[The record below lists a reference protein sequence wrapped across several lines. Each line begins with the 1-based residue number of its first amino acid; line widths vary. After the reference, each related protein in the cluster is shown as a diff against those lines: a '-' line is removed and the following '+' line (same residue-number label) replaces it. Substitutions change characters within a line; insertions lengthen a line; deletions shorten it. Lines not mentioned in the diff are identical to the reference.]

1 MPRQQDI
8 DQFKLDLAALAHEAE
23 VLARWGEKPEIAQ
36 KPSATIA
43 PAVEEGMPP
52 DFAQL
57 LDDLPIESDRSGAAP
72 ASKTE
77 RSDEFPRPSE
87 SAAEDF
93 GELESIPEEE
103 AAPEAFSGITAPPQA
118 PESGAAA
125 PEEDFSFD
133 VASFVEPEG
142 GSPAAEGPG
151 VESFEFEEPA
161 PGPAAAEESPP
172 SPLDFE
178 TAGADETSRQ
188 TPIDESETM
197 AFEEL
202 GDFNLNAGDETG
214 GQMTAF
220 EEPAARRA
228 ESGGGFQDF
237 SIPDFGTEPAAEP
250 GAPVPEPAAPEESAA
265 AAQDAFDSFSFE
277 ESTGAAAF
285 ELPNIGSSSLDIDEE
300 IASLGEEAPPADT
313 FKLDQ
318 EWGGFALPG
327 QAPPRPEAPR
337 PQRIPRETA
346 KAEAAEEYKPISLS
360 ESEVD
365 ALQDSLLS
373 YPLNLRV
380 AIEDILANGKG
391 TEAQR
396 SNLVWAMVDGASPA
410 DAAAIAGKILK
421 RIIEIP
427 KGYQKRTGAAFEAK
441 KGTLAYAFVKT
452 FLPALRIGFLVM
464 AAAGLVGYLGWKL
477 IYIPL
482 SANSLYRTGY
492 ERIAE
497 ERYLEAEESFSKA
510 VKTKE
515 YIIWYYRYAEA
526 YAAKRQYI
534 LAERKYASLIERHPR
549 EAEGILAWARLE
561 REQMKYEEAVKVL
574 KGAPRRSGD
583 ESTRGMTGLLSWDYF
598 NKDGLLLLGDI
609 YLDWADEDP
618 SKYAEARRAYATL
631 IEHYGDKPV
640 FLERMLLYFIRTD
653 KYEEVRPLKQS
664 LVSDVKTTPL
674 GASTLA
680 ELGGYLL
687 DKGMLEDIRPILL
700 KSVQKDPALAEGYYQ
715 LSRYYRG
722 ADIPDEERK
731 ALDKAVRT
739 FAAMRALTPRQAGMY
754 IDSLIWRG
762 RLLLASDEWLSAE
775 LDFAAAAAEYE
786 KGLELR
792 RLKRRAR
799 FGEAYAG
806 LGEVAFW
813 QRDDLDV
820 ALGYYERA
828 EKNGYS
834 TSTTYYRK
842 ANILYRKK
850 RYAESLEQFYQ
861 SMRNGED
868 SPYTLFAFGC
878 ALYARGD
885 FFAAEAQFRTLAE
898 RMEKALSNI
907 DQPMPQERASEIEVF
922 RLGLKAQ
929 NNLGVAIYRT
939 ASRAGDARRRA
950 DAMAALARSIKLY
963 DSLSMAPY
971 AIETPPTR
979 NLGLINMNK
988 MLGAARGE
996 ELEIFAEIEKD
1007 PKYPQQ

>member
-8 DQFKLDLAALAHEAE
+8 DQFKLDLAALSHEAE

-43 PAVEEGMPP
+43 PAADEGMPP

-57 LDDLPIESDRSGAAP
+57 LDDLPIESDRSGPPPSSVSDDLDDFLQP
-72 ASKTE
+72 AE
-77 RSDEFPRPSE
+77 PSV
-87 SAAEDF
+87 EDI
-93 GELESIPEEE
+93 GELESIPETE
-103 AAPEAFSGITAPPQA
+103 AVPDESPAGAAMPQEPE
-118 PESGAAA
+118 GAAA
-125 PEEDFSFD
+125 EPEEEFSFD
-133 VASFVEPEG
+133 LGSFAEADKAFTEEQG
-142 GSPAAEGPG
+142 PAAESFDFEAPSGPG
-151 VESFEFEEPA
+151 AS
-161 PGPAAAEESPP
+161 EESLP

-178 TAGADETSRQ
+178 AAPAEGAAPQVSA
-188 TPIDESETM
+188 DESETV
-197 AFEEL
+197 AFEEP
-202 GDFNLNAGDETG
+202 GDFSFGTGEESG

-220 EEPAARRA
+220 EEPAAVRA
-228 ESGGGFQDF
+228 ETLNELQDF
-237 SIPDFGTEPAAEP
+237 SIPEVGREYGPEAGPSAPEAA
-250 GAPVPEPAAPEESAA
+250 GPEESAPPP
-265 AAQDAFDSFSFE
+265 QDAFDSFSFE
-277 ESTGAAAF
+277 ESESASSF
-285 ELPNIGSSSLDIDEE
+285 ELPNIESHVAGIDED
-300 IASLGEEAPPADT
+300 ISTLGEESPPADT

-318 EWGGFALPG
+318 EWGGFELPG
-327 QAPPRPEAPR
+327 QTPTRAEPPR
-337 PQRIPRETA
+337 PQRAPRESA
-346 KAEAAEEYKPISLS
+346 KAEEPYKPISLS
-360 ESEVD
+360 DSEVD

-380 AIEDILANGKG
+380 AIEDILANEKG
-391 TEAQR
+391 SESQR
-396 SNLVWAMVDGASPA
+396 SQLVWAMVDGASPA

-421 RIIEIP
+421 RIIEVP
-427 KGYQKRTGAAFEAK
+427 KGYQKKTGAAFEAR

-452 FLPALRIGFLVM
+452 FLPALRIGFFVM

-497 ERYLEAEESFSKA
+497 ERYLEAEEAFAKA

-515 YIIWYYRYAEA
+515 YIVWYYRYAEA

-534 LAERKYASLIERHPR
+534 LAERKYATLIERHPR
-549 EAEGILAWARLE
+549 ETEGILAWARLE

-574 KGAPRRSGD
+574 KGVPRRPGD
-583 ESTRGMTGLLSWDYF
+583 ESTRGKSGLLSWDYF

-618 SKYAEARRAYATL
+618 SKFAEARKAYATL
-631 IEHYGDKPV
+631 IEHYGDKPL

-653 KYEEVRPLKQS
+653 KLEEVKSLKQS
-664 LVSDVKTTPL
+664 LVSDVKTTQL

-687 DKGMLEDIRPILL
+687 DKSMLEDIRPILL
-700 KSVQKDPALAEGYYQ
+700 KSVQKDPSLAEGYYQ
-715 LSRYYRG
+715 LSRYYRTSG
-722 ADIPDEERK
+722 IPAEERK
-731 ALDKAVRT
+731 ALDKAVRS
-739 FAAMRALTPRQAGMY
+739 FAAMRAMMPRQAGMY

-762 RLLLASDEWLSAE
+762 NHLLKSEEWLSAE

-792 RLKRRAR
+792 RLKKSPR

-834 TSTTYYRK
+834 TGTTYYRK

-861 SMRNGED
+861 SMRGGAE

-885 FFAAEAQFRTLAE
+885 FFAAEAQFKTLAE
-898 RMEKALSNI
+898 RMEKALANI
-907 DQPMPQERASEIEVF
+907 DQPMPQERASEIELL

-939 ASRAGDARRRA
+939 ASRAGDARRRNEA
-950 DAMAALARSIKLY
+950 MDAFARSIKLY

-971 AIETPPTR
+971 ALESPPTR
-979 NLGLINMNK
+979 NLGLVNMNK
-988 MLGAARGE
+988 LLETGRAE
-996 ELEIFAEIEKD
+996 ELEIFADIEKD
-1007 PKYPQQ
+1007 PKYPKQ